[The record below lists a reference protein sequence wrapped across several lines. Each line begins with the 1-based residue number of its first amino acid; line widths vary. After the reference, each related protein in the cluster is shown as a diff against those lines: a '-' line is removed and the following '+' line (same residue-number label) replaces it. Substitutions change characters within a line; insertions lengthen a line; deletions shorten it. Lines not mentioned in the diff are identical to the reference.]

1 MTSAPETS
9 TTHEL
14 GQIKAVCLDVDDT
27 LLNSERA
34 SRHGLR
40 ELVGSDRAWPVWQR
54 TTDRHYARFVTNEID
69 FDAMCIERTQ
79 AFFAAFGEELDPA
92 EAARRETLRMA
103 AMQQAWGLYD
113 DALPCLDWLRAS
125 GLQLAVITNAPSAY
139 QRKKI
144 GAVGLADTFD
154 TLIISDEIGVAKPDE
169 RIFHTACDALGL
181 DPEEVVHVGDKLDTD
196 ALGATRAG
204 LHGVWLN
211 RDEARAPAAHVPTIT
226 SLYELPEL
234 LVTDLPAIPARGQA
248 TRHRATELVRQ

>member
-181 DPEEVVHVGDKLDTD
+181 DPKKSSTSETNSTPTRSAPPEPACTASGST
-196 ALGATRAG
+196 ATKPERQ
-204 LHGVWLN
+204 
-211 RDEARAPAAHVPTIT
+211 RPTCRPSQAST
-226 SLYELPEL
+226 SS
-234 LVTDLPAIPARGQA
+234 RSSS
-248 TRHRATELVRQ
+248 